1 MQDTSSIHERCWE
14 DIPWW
19 VNGTLPEAEQRRLAA
34 HVEHCSEC
42 REELARQQQL
52 YAHLHA
58 ETGSEP
64 VPLGAWEKLSARI
77 DAAQPSSR
85 KPLIAKR
92 QWLQI
97 VLWAQAAV
105 IAGLATALWLPQG
118 AGSYVTLTSSSSPTA
133 HTAVRVVFAPDAS
146 LERINRLLREI
157 GGEVVAGPSEA
168 GVYTVT
174 IASADTAP
182 TVAALRTH
190 REVLFAEPAS
200 ATSHR

>member
-1 MQDTSSIHERCWE
+1 MQDTSSVHERCWD

-19 VNGTLPEAEQRRLAA
+19 VNGTLPEAEQRRVAA

-42 REELARQQQL
+42 REELARQRQL
-52 YAHLHA
+52 YAHMHA
-58 ETGSEP
+58 DAASEP
-64 VPLGAWEKLSARI
+64 VPLQAWDKLLARI
-77 DAAQPSSR
+77 DAEQPSSG
-85 KPLIAKR
+85 KPATAKA

-105 IAGLATALWLPQG
+105 IAGLAVLLWLPAG
-118 AGSYVTLTSSSSPTA
+118 TGSYVTLTSSSSSTP
-133 HTAVRVVFAPDAS
+133 HGAVRVVFAPDAS
-146 LERINRLLREI
+146 LERINRLLHQI

-168 GVYTVT
+168 GVYTVK
-174 IASADTAP
+174 IASADAAP
-182 TVAALRTH
+182 TIAALRRH

>member
-1 MQDTSSIHERCWE
+1 MQDTSSIHERCWD

-19 VNGTLPEAEQRRLAA
+19 VNGTLPEAEQRRVAA

-42 REELARQQQL
+42 REELARQRQL

-58 ETGSEP
+58 DTDAEP
-64 VPLGAWEKLSARI
+64 VPLEAWHELLARI

-85 KPLIAKR
+85 EPVTAKR
-92 QWLQI
+92 RWSQI

-105 IAGLATALWLPQG
+105 IAGLAIALWLPAG
-118 AGSYVTLTSSSSPTA
+118 TGSYVTLSSSSSSTP
-133 HTAVRVVFAPDAS
+133 HGAVRVVFAPDAS
-146 LERINRLLREI
+146 LERINRLLHDI

-168 GVYTVT
+168 GVYTVKF
-174 IASADTAP
+174 ASADTAP
-182 TVAALRTH
+182 TIAALRAQ

-200 ATSHR
+200 ATGDR